1 MFGTDP
7 VSLPQDTSAVSPEP
21 QRDTPMSRRV
31 NAVLRVLRAGRPLHQ
46 QVLVVR
52 QGSGLDAAVHPY
64 FVEDRT
70 PATLSYGDYILALHK
85 AVMSN
90 K

>member
-1 MFGTDP
+1 M
-7 VSLPQDTSAVSPEP
+7 SPEP